1 MTDRIEYATA
11 KERDVEVLR
20 ASFDRGAAWTKEQAA
35 VTLEIPERRFRAAVA
50 VLRAAGYP
58 VVSWSEE
65 GSVYRKALDIRELD
79 RFIDSELL
87 PRVRKLEREARAM
100 RTQGRTYFVVKQQQL
115 I

>member
-11 KERDVEVLR
+11 KDRDVDRLR
-20 ASFDRGAAWTKEQAA
+20 ASLDRGAAWTKEQAA
-35 VTLEIPERRFRAAVA
+35 MTLEIPERRFRAAIA
-50 VLRAAGYP
+50 VLRAQGYP

-65 GSVYRKALDIRELD
+65 GSTYRKAKDITELD

-100 RTQGRTYFVVKQQQL
+100 RTHGRAYFVVKQQQL